1 MKIFYYYHISKTG
14 GTSVL
19 NFFNYIVENM
29 ANCVLYDYNDWD
41 KLGSEPKEIDLDK
54 VLALG
59 DDKYDYIFIHHHHG
73 YHGLAKYKDYLVKK
87 KIELSNSGHTMK
99 IFTTIR
105 DIVQFNNSR
114 INYLIN
120 TDRWVGTVHDF
131 LKNKIHFNIQ
141 TKYLLNNWHGEWS
154 YKNQEI
160 TLQNIDELNEVID
173 LFLNISQL
181 SKFLKAFSDYFNL
194 NYDDYDT
201 KSNNTTHHIS
211 FSKHYAQL
219 LRNNDLDCYL
229 LEKYSN
235 DNYETFFENI

>member
-19 NFFNYIVENM
+19 NFFNYIVENIS
-29 ANCVLYDYNDWD
+29 NCVLYDYNDWD
-41 KLGSEPKEIDLDK
+41 KLESEPKEINLDE
-54 VLALG
+54 VLVN
-59 DDKYDYIFIHHHHG
+59 DKYDYMFIHHHHG

-87 KIELSNSGHTMK
+87 KNELKNSGHTMK
-99 IFTTIR
+99 IFTTVR
-105 DIVQFNNSR
+105 DIVSFNNSR
-114 INYLIN
+114 LNYLIN
-120 TDRWVGTVHDF
+120 TDRWVGTIHQF
-131 LKNKIHFNIQ
+131 LENEIHFNIQ

-154 YKNQEI
+154 YKSQEI
-160 TLQNIDELNEVID
+160 SLQNIDELNEVID

-211 FSKHYAQL
+211 FAKHSDQL
-219 LRNNDLDCYL
+219 FRNNDLDCYL